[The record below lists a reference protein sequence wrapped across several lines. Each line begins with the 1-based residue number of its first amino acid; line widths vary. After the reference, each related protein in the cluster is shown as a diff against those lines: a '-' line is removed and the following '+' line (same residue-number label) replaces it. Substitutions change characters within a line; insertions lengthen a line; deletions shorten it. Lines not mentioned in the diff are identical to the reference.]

1 MKLRELLIY
10 GFCVAA
16 AALYATA
23 AAAERR
29 VALVIGNSTYKNAS
43 SLPNTINDSTAIAAL
58 FKSVG
63 FEVVISRNDLGVVDF
78 KRSVREFLITAENAD
93 MAVVYYAGHG
103 IEISGTN
110 YLVPVDA
117 RLSRDY
123 DVDDEAVSLDRIIWA
138 LQSVR
143 RLRLILLDA
152 CRDNPFA
159 AKLRSAGSSRA
170 ASRGGLAKI
179 EEVGADTLVAYAA
192 KAGSISYDGDG
203 INSPY
208 ATALIRHLPAPG
220 LDIRIA
226 LGRVRDD
233 VVAMTGGR
241 QEPFIYG
248 SLGGATI
255 PLVASPSVKPEPP
268 PAVARREPP
277 AAVVPTPS
285 PAPAPSKPA
294 LAAVPPPAVAPA
306 PAVTAPPAGVPPAP
320 AKPVVAVAP
329 SPANVPPAIRVEPP
343 KPALPA
349 QAALESGDPCARDEQ
364 RLAQLRSNPTP
375 YEIALFQ
382 RDLGCTRLRPQVQRL
397 FESFVSEPRST
408 AAPAAASPPPTL
420 QAQAQPVPAEDA
432 CTRDTARLARLRAE
446 PSLEAVTKFER
457 ELGCEQIRNQ
467 LKRLRESLG
476 G

>member
-1 MKLRELLIY
+1 MKLRKLLIY
-10 GFCVAA
+10 GFCLAA
-16 AALYATA
+16 GALFATA
-23 AAAERR
+23 ATAERR
-29 VALVIGNSTYKNAS
+29 VALVIGNSAYKNAS
-43 SLPNTINDSTAIAAL
+43 TLPNTLNDSTAIAAL

-138 LQSVR
+138 LQTVR

-159 AKLRSAGSSRA
+159 AKLRSAGNRA
-170 ASRGGLAKI
+170 TARGGLAKI
-179 EEVGADTLVAYAA
+179 EEVSADTLVAYAA

-208 ATALIRHLPAPG
+208 ATALIKHLPEPG

-255 PLVASPSVKPEPP
+255 PLVPLPPAKKVEPP
-268 PAVARREPP
+268 AASPAVARREPP
-277 AAVVPTPS
+277 AAVVAAPS
-285 PAPAPSKPA
+285 PPPAPPKPA
-294 LAAVPPPAVAPA
+294 VAVAPA
-306 PAVTAPPAGVPPAP
+306 PAGVPPAP
-320 AKPVVAVAP
+320 PKPVAAITP
-329 SPANVPPAIRVEPP
+329 APANLPPAIKVEPP

-349 QAALESGDPCARDEQ
+349 QAALETADPCIRDEQ
-364 RLAQLRSNPTP
+364 RLARLRSNPTSD
-375 YEIALFQ
+375 EISSFQ

-397 FESFVSEPRST
+397 FESYVTDPRPA
-408 AAPAAASPPPTL
+408 AAPAAATPPPAPKL
-420 QAQAQPVPAEDA
+420 QAEAQPMPAEDVCA
-432 CTRDTARLARLRAE
+432 RDTARLARLRTE

-476 G
+476 P

>member
-1 MKLRELLIY
+1 MKLRGFLIY
-10 GFCVAA
+10 GFCLAA
-16 AALYATA
+16 AALFATA

-29 VALVIGNSTYKNAS
+29 VALVIGNSAYKNAS

-63 FEVVISRNDLGVVDF
+63 FEVVISRSDLGVVDF

-117 RLSRDY
+117 KLSRDY

-138 LQSVR
+138 LQTVR

-159 AKLRSAGSSRA
+159 AKLRSAGNRA
-170 ASRGGLAKI
+170 TARGGLAKI
-179 EEVGADTLVAYAA
+179 EEVSADTLVAYAA

-208 ATALIRHLPAPG
+208 ATALIKHLAEPG

-255 PLVASPSVKPEPP
+255 PLVPLPVKKVEPP
-268 PAVARREPP
+268 PAPAAVAKREPP
-277 AAVVPTPS
+277 AVAAPSPPTP
-285 PAPAPSKPA
+285 APPKPA
-294 LAAVPPPAVAPA
+294 VAVAPA
-306 PAVTAPPAGVPPAP
+306 PASVPPAP
-320 AKPVVAVAP
+320 PKPVVAVNPA
-329 SPANVPPAIRVEPP
+329 PANVPPAIKIDPP

-349 QAALESGDPCARDEQ
+349 QAALETADPCIRDEQ
-364 RLAQLRSNPTP
+364 RLARLRSNPTSD
-375 YEIALFQ
+375 EIASFQ

-397 FESFVSEPRST
+397 FESYVTEPRP
-408 AAPAAASPPPTL
+408 APPR
-420 QAQAQPVPAEDA
+420 QEAQAQPAPAEDVCA
-432 CTRDTARLARLRAE
+432 RDTARLARLRAE

-467 LKRLRESLG
+467 LKRLHESLG
-476 G
+476 P

>member
-16 AALYATA
+16 GALFATA

-29 VALVIGNSTYKNAS
+29 VALVIGNSAYKNAS

-78 KRSVREFLITAENAD
+78 KRSVREFLITAENAG

-170 ASRGGLAKI
+170 TSRGGLAKI
-179 EEVGADTLVAYAA
+179 EEVSADTLVAYAA

-255 PLVASPSVKPEPP
+255 PLVASTPVKKIEPP
-268 PAVARREPP
+268 PAAAAIATRQPP
-277 AAVVPTPS
+277 AAVVPAPS
-285 PAPAPSKPA
+285 PPPRLA
-294 LAAVPPPAVAPA
+294 LAAAPPPAIAPA
-306 PAVTAPPAGVPPAP
+306 TAATAPPASVPPAP
-320 AKPVVAVAP
+320 PNPVVAVAP
-329 SPANVPPAIRVEPP
+329 SPPNVPAAIKVEPP

-349 QAALESGDPCARDEQ
+349 QAALETADPCTRDEQ
-364 RLAQLRSNPTP
+364 RLARLRSNPTP
-375 YEIALFQ
+375 DEIASFQ

-397 FESFVSEPRST
+397 FESYVTDPRPA
-408 AAPAAASPPPTL
+408 AAPAAAPPK
-420 QAQAQPVPAEDA
+420 V
-432 CTRDTARLARLRAE
+432 
-446 PSLEAVTKFER
+446 
-457 ELGCEQIRNQ
+457 
-467 LKRLRESLG
+467 
-476 G
+476 

>member
-1 MKLRELLIY
+1 MKLREFLIY
-10 GFCVAA
+10 GFCLAA
-16 AALYATA
+16 AALFATEA
-23 AAAERR
+23 AADRR
-29 VALVIGNSTYKNAS
+29 VALVIGNAAYKNAS

-63 FEVVISRNDLGVVDF
+63 FEVVISRSDLGVVDF

-159 AKLRSAGSSRA
+159 AKLRNAGARA
-170 ASRGGLAKI
+170 TPRGGLAKI
-179 EEVGADTLVAYAA
+179 EEVSADTLVAYAA
-192 KAGSISYDGDG
+192 KAGSVSYDGDG
-203 INSPY
+203 VNSPY
-208 ATALIRHLPAPG
+208 ATALIKHLAEPG

-255 PLVASPSVKPEPP
+255 PLVPATAAKKLEPP
-268 PAVARREPP
+268 PAPAAVARRDPP
-277 AAVVPTPS
+277 AATVAPPS
-285 PAPAPSKPA
+285 P
-294 LAAVPPPAVAPA
+294 
-306 PAVTAPPAGVPPAP
+306 
-320 AKPVVAVAP
+320 P
-329 SPANVPPAIRVEPP
+329 SPTPP
-343 KPALPA
+343 KPAVAIAPAPLPA
-349 QAALESGDPCARDEQ
+349 QAALETDPCVRDEQ
-364 RLAQLRSNPTP
+364 RLARLRSNPTP
-375 YEIALFQ
+375 DEIASFQ

-397 FESFVSEPRST
+397 FESFATEPR
-408 AAPAAASPPPTL
+408 PAAATAPVAPKPAP
-420 QAQAQPVPAEDA
+420 QVEAQAVSAEDA
-432 CTRDTARLARLRAE
+432 CTRDVARLAQLRTE
-446 PSLEAVTKFER
+446 PNLDAITRFER
-457 ELGCEQIRNQ
+457 ELGCERIRPQ
-467 LKRLRESLG
+467 VRRLRESLG
-476 G
+476 P

>member
-1 MKLRELLIY
+1 MKLRQFLIY

-16 AALYATA
+16 GALFATA

-29 VALVIGNSTYKNAS
+29 VALVIGNSAYKNAS
-43 SLPNTINDSTAIAAL
+43 SLPNTLNDSTAIAAL

-170 ASRGGLAKI
+170 TSRGGLAKI
-179 EEVGADTLVAYAA
+179 EEVSADTLVAYAA

-208 ATALIRHLPAPG
+208 ATALIRHLPEPG
-220 LDIRIA
+220 LDIRIV

-255 PLVASPSVKPEPP
+255 PLVPLPSAKKLEPP
-268 PAVARREPP
+268 PAPAAVARREPP
-277 AAVVPTPS
+277 GALV
-285 PAPAPSKPA
+285 PAPGPPPAAPSKPA
-294 LAAVPPPAVAPA
+294 VAVAPA
-306 PAVTAPPAGVPPAP
+306 PA
-320 AKPVVAVAP
+320 
-329 SPANVPPAIRVEPP
+329 NLPPAIKVEPP

-349 QAALESGDPCARDEQ
+349 QAALETADPCARDEQ
-364 RLAQLRSNPTP
+364 RLARLRSSPTP
-375 YEIALFQ
+375 DEIASFQ

-397 FESFVSEPRST
+397 FESYVTDPRP
-408 AAPAAASPPPTL
+408 AVPAAAPPPPKQ
-420 QAQAQPVPAEDA
+420 QAETQPVAAEDVCA
-432 CTRDTARLARLRAE
+432 RDTARLARLRAE
-446 PSLEAVTKFER
+446 PSLEAVNRFER

-476 G
+476 P

>member
-1 MKLRELLIY
+1 MKLREILIH
-10 GFCVAA
+10 GLCFAA
-16 AALYATA
+16 AALFATA

-29 VALVIGNSTYKNAS
+29 VALVIGNSAYKNAATLS
-43 SLPNTINDSTAIAAL
+43 NTINDSTAIAAL

-170 ASRGGLAKI
+170 TSRGGLAKI

-255 PLVASPSVKPEPP
+255 PLVASTPVKKIEPP
-268 PAVARREPP
+268 PAPAAIATRQPP
-277 AAVVPTPS
+277 AAVVPAPS
-285 PAPAPSKPA
+285 PPPPRLA
-294 LAAVPPPAVAPA
+294 LAAA
-306 PAVTAPPAGVPPAP
+306 
-320 AKPVVAVAP
+320 
-329 SPANVPPAIRVEPP
+329 
-343 KPALPA
+343 
-349 QAALESGDPCARDEQ
+349 
-364 RLAQLRSNPTP
+364 
-375 YEIALFQ
+375 
-382 RDLGCTRLRPQVQRL
+382 
-397 FESFVSEPRST
+397 
-408 AAPAAASPPPTL
+408 PPPTI
-420 QAQAQPVPAEDA
+420 VPA
-432 CTRDTARLARLRAE
+432 TAA
-446 PSLEAVTKFER
+446 T
-457 ELGCEQIRNQ
+457 
-467 LKRLRESLG
+467 
-476 G
+476 